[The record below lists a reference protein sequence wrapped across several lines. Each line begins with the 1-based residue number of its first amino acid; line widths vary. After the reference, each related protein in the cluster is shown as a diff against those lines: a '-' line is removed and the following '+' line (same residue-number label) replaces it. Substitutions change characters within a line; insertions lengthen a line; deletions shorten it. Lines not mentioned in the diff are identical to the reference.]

1 MDLTLI
7 LGPMK
12 SGKSFELISRFS
24 PLQYSDVKYGLYQS
38 DRNVRDAGIAS
49 RGGSAIRAT
58 KIPTLAVLLDTDDE
72 MVGIDEIHMFP
83 PNEADV
89 VAALLGRGTQ
99 VFASGL
105 DMDYRGRM
113 FEMVKRLLELGP
125 HNVYYRRAVCEVCR
139 RPHATHTQVFRSG
152 EPLVEGVPSVIP
164 EDGTYEYKPV
174 CRACFVQKSL
184 FYPLPG
190 PAEEPF
196 GAAEEPPAVEP
207 GPPEPAEAEAEQAAL
222 LEA

>member
-49 RGGSAIRAT
+49 RGGTTITAT
-58 KIPTLAVLLDTDDE
+58 KIPTLAVLLDNDDE
-72 MVGIDEIHMFP
+72 MVGIDEVHMFP
-83 PNEADV
+83 PEEADV

-113 FEMVKRLLELGP
+113 FDVVKRLLELGP
-125 HNVYYRRAVCEVCR
+125 HDVYYRRAVCEVCR
-139 RPHATHTQVFRSG
+139 RPHATHTQVFRNG
-152 EPLVEGVPSVIP
+152 QPLVEGVPSVIP

-190 PAEEPF
+190 ASEEPF
-196 GAAEEPPAVEP
+196 GAAEEPEP
-207 GPPEPAEAEAEQAAL
+207 LEPDADEEALVEAEQAAL